1 MTRREQ
7 VKSTLHSLGP
17 MSYAG
22 LPRKRHE
29 GPGGAHPVQFNFWGE
44 LFTPSGIVQL
54 TGAGAVG
61 RCHCGVSGCRARTSS
76 SLTPTFAELPSPR
89 WAFCELFQMTLS
101 GR

>member
-44 LFTPSGIVQL
+44 LFTPQWYCP
-54 TGAGAVG
+54 ADWG
-61 RCHCGVSGCRARTSS
+61 RCCGTVSLWG
-76 SLTPTFAELPSPR
+76 LWMQGQDFFLPDSH
-89 WAFCELFQMTLS
+89 FC
-101 GR
+101 